1 MASPHRVDQSAAEGL
16 ALVLH
21 GNGGVREGGTMRL
34 TAWVLAGLAAL
45 ALWFTPAAEARP
57 KPKGDAPAKVQGN
70 TAPGTLVSYRQ
81 IGLPRN
87 YRATAWR
94 MLYVTRDYA
103 MRPTL
108 STGVVVLPDKAAR
121 SAGSREF
128 VAWAHPTTGVA
139 WKCAP
144 SLRASPIKSIGGL
157 NDLVA
162 SGVVVT
168 ATDYPGL
175 GTDGPVGYLVG
186 RGQAYAAIDSVRAA
200 QQIPGVGKGTDFALW
215 GYSQGAHGALF
226 GAELAGSYAPDLSL
240 KGVAVI
246 APPTD
251 LATLMRA
258 NLDSISGRVIAAY
271 TLFSWN
277 QKYAAPLGPLVD
289 NQAKALVDEVSQTCV
304 DDLGGKLE
312 AMAAQK
318 GLEQNFLQHD
328 PGDVNPWS
336 DLLSKN
342 SLFSYASKVPTLIIQ
357 GTSDDIVRPEVTTQ
371 FVRNACR
378 SGARIDYVTLK
389 GKGHGGAMQA
399 GERRAAAWL
408 AARLAGQPAR
418 SNCR

>member
-1 MASPHRVDQSAAEGL
+1 
-16 ALVLH
+16 
-21 GNGGVREGGTMRL
+21 MRR

-45 ALWFTPAAEARP
+45 ALGFTPVAEART
-57 KPKGDAPAKVQGN
+57 KGKAPTPANVQGA
-70 TAPGTLVSYRQ
+70 TAPGTLVSFRQ
-81 IGLPRN
+81 MGLPRN

-94 MLYVTRDYA
+94 MLYVTRDFA

-144 SLRASPIKSIGGL
+144 SLRASPIKAIGGL
-157 NDLVA
+157 NDFVA
-162 SGVVVT
+162 AGVVVT

-175 GTDGPVGYLVG
+175 GTDGPMGYLVG

-200 QQIPGVGKGTDFALW
+200 QQIPGVGTGKDFALW

-258 NLDSISGRVIAAY
+258 NLDSIAGRIIAAY

-277 QKYAAPLGPLVD
+277 QKYAAPLAPLVD
-289 NQAKALVDEVSQTCV
+289 DEAKSLVDEVSQSCV

-312 AMAAQK
+312 AAAAQK
-318 GLEQNFLQHD
+318 GLKENFLQQD
-328 PGDVNPWS
+328 PGGVTPWS
-336 DLLSKN
+336 DLLSRN

-371 FVRNACR
+371 FVRAACR
-378 SGARIDYVTLK
+378 SGARIQYVTLK

-399 GERRAAAWL
+399 GEAQAAKWL
-408 AARLAGQPAR
+408 ADRLAGLPAR